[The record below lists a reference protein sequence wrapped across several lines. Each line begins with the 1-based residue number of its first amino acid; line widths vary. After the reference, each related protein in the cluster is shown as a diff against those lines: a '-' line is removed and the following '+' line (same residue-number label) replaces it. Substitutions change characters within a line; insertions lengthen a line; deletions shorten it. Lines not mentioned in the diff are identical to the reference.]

1 MEQIHYP
8 SSTDVIEAKSPPDD
22 TTKNVA
28 RFVVSQGL
36 TSTSDLQQYLG
47 FGYARAN
54 RIMDTIERL
63 GIGGGLPQ
71 LREEHFWYTT
81 SMNRKKFLTIG
92 TSDNKQHVRIR
103 KHKYLKNMYKYVTK

>member
-63 GIGGGLPQ
+63 GIGGPA
-71 LREEHFWYTT
+71 TT
-81 SMNRKKFLTIG
+81 SGRTLLVHDLDEPEKIL
-92 TSDNKQHVRIR
+92 DNWDK
-103 KHKYLKNMYKYVTK
+103 